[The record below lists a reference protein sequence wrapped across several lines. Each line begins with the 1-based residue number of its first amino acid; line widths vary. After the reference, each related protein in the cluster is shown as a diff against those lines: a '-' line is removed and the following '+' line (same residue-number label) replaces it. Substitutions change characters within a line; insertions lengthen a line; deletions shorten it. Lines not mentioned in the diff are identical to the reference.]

1 MKRILNKDQFD
12 INEDFVLI
20 MNHKSH
26 GVHNYSTP
34 QTIIDLE
41 YSAEDVVNRLREL
54 SVNEYHETLL
64 DKDNTNPP
72 FLFVFA
78 KNINN
83 HQVYIK
89 LKIKNTGKHMKQVL
103 CVSFHYAQ
111 YEIKAFP
118 YA

>member
-1 MKRILNKDQFD
+1 MKKMIEKEFEEITYD

-34 QTIIDLE
+34 QTMIDLE

-78 KNINN
+78 KTDYTLQRLI
-83 HQVYIK
+83 V
-89 LKIKNTGKHMKQVL
+89 G
-103 CVSFHYAQ
+103 
-111 YEIKAFP
+111 
-118 YA
+118 